1 MKKIH
6 ILTLGVAWM
15 LGMTSSYAQSLLP
28 EEEGGIKYWY
38 DKNGGSFKDATSMG
52 DPVFVGFDNFDE
64 SEAGFLNDYEDAIIL
79 KEGATEAYVGIYA
92 DGKLQLTGR
101 QVYFALGYAELASAS
116 SSTELTFGGFN
127 RPDLA
132 STVDLPNDIVE
143 YDEVNNR
150 YVVNDPLRKYWLV
163 YRAAIAAGMDNI
175 YRGSEI
181 EDATEDA
188 NGTPIYSGKYD
199 DELMYLKDK
208 KGKYYPVTSV
218 DLGDVTGVNSYPM
231 ELVNCTKVFMI
242 NEHTYPTELLEGNG
256 KVQIVNIN
264 SDVTVL
270 PPFTNSVVN
279 LFNVDVNNKF
289 YTTEAIG
296 NNSILCTKGADGK
309 AVSVVA
315 LPKLTNNNPIDL
327 PYYIT
332 SINEGAL
339 PTDAKIT
346 VVTKNGDL
354 VNHDNNL
361 VEWDGV
367 GTAPDSYLKR
377 DVALK
382 LTHTDIPVLENYVQI
397 AKSADTYGYSSSES
411 QVIEKEKFV
420 EFLSNVAGQHG
431 LSYIDLSNS
440 TFDVNDLGAIDM
452 SAINAN
458 CLLFLPEGVTA
469 TGNNIVTMKNGVR
482 SCANLNLVR
491 QSGVSFS
498 NPYEFTAEDVTVD
511 YSIGAN
517 LVGLVLPFDYKNE
530 NVKKAVFS
538 GFSGESILLTNLTE
552 ADDATEANVIDAN
565 TPFVAQKKDGAD
577 NQPIVASNV
586 VIKETSDINDDFVDG
601 WTMSGTYIT
610 VTNNGN
616 DRTIYGYASNKLMR
630 VNGATFKP
638 FSGYFVCNNSNGA
651 AEAKF
656 RFVSNDIAT
665 GVDAPE
671 AIFAVKAENGAIN
684 VVASDAN
691 VVIASVNGAVLFNGK
706 VNGTVTKDVNPG
718 VYVVNGKKVVV
729 K

>member
-15 LGMTSSYAQSLLP
+15 LGMTSSYAQSL
-28 EEEGGIKYWY
+28 ESVDEGGLKYWY
-38 DKNGGSFKDATSMG
+38 DKNGGSFKDVESMG
-52 DPVFVGFDNFDE
+52 DLVFVGFDNFE
-64 SEAGFLNDYEDAIIL
+64 EFSEAGFLNDFDEPTL
-79 KEGATEAYVGIYA
+79 KEGATEAYVAIYA
-92 DGKLQLTGR
+92 DGKLQLIGR
-101 QVYFALGYAELASAS
+101 QVYFALDYAELVSA

-127 RPDLA
+127 KADDA
-132 STVDLPNDIVE
+132 QNVDLPLNIVE
-143 YDEVNNR
+143 YDEVNNH

-181 EDATEDA
+181 EDASEDA
-188 NGTPIYSGKYD
+188 NGTPIYSGKYE
-199 DELMYLKDK
+199 DELMFLKK
-208 KGKYYPVTSV
+208 EGKYYPVTSV
-218 DLGDVTGVNSYPM
+218 DLFDNDDNSYPM

-242 NEHTYPTELLEGNG
+242 NEHTYPTDLLEGNG

-264 SDVTVL
+264 SGVTVL
-270 PPFTNSVVN
+270 PSFTNSVVN
-279 LFNVDVNNKF
+279 QFNVDVNNKF

-309 AVSVVA
+309 AVNVVA
-315 LPKLTNNNPIDL
+315 LPKLTNNNVIDL

-339 PTDAKIT
+339 PTGAKIT

-382 LTHTDIPVLENYVQI
+382 LTRTDIPVLENYVQI
-397 AKSADTYGYSSSES
+397 AKSADTYGYSYSES
-411 QVIEKEKFV
+411 QVVEKEKFV

-440 TFDVNDLGAIDM
+440 TFDVNDLGDIDM

-491 QSGVSFS
+491 QAGVSFS
-498 NPYEFTAEDVTVD
+498 NPYEFTAEDVTVN

-530 NVKKAVFS
+530 NVKKAVFR

-552 ADDATEANVIDAN
+552 ADDATEANVIAAN

-577 NQPIVASNV
+577 NQPIVASDV

-656 RFVSNDIAT
+656 RFVSDDIAT

>member
-6 ILTLGVAWM
+6 ILTLGVAWI
-15 LGMTSSYAQSLLP
+15 LGMSSSYAQNWTP
-28 EEEGGIKYWY
+28 IEEGGFIYRY
-38 DKNGGSFKDATSMG
+38 DKDAGTFKDYASMG

-64 SEAGFLNDYEDAIIL
+64 WSEAGLNDFEDASPSL
-79 KEGATEAYVGIYA
+79 KEGATEAYVAIYA

-101 QVYFALGYAELASAS
+101 HVYFALDNVVLASA
-116 SSTELTFGGFN
+116 SSTELTFGGFSQADDA
-127 RPDLA
+127 P
-132 STVDLPNDIVE
+132 TVDLPYNIVE

-150 YVVNDPLRKYWLV
+150 YIVNDPLRKYWLV

-208 KGKYYPVTSV
+208 GKYYPVTTV
-218 DLGDVTGVNSYPM
+218 DLADNDDNSYPM
-231 ELVNCTKVFMI
+231 ELVNCTNEFVI
-242 NEHTYPTELLEGNG
+242 NEQTYSTVLLSTSDV
-256 KVQIVNIN
+256 KIVNVN

-270 PPFTNSVVN
+270 PSFTNTSVTK
-279 LFNVDVNNKF
+279 FNVNENNKF
-289 YTTEAIG
+289 YTSEVSDA
-296 NNSILCTKGADGK
+296 ILCTKGADGK

-315 LPKLTNNNPIDL
+315 LPKLTNNNVIDL

-339 PTDAKIT
+339 PTGAKIS
-346 VVTKNGDL
+346 VFTKNGDL
-354 VNHDNNL
+354 VNNDNNL

-440 TFDVNDLGAIDM
+440 TFDVNDLGDIDM

-552 ADDATEANVIDAN
+552 ADDATEANVIAAN

-656 RFVSNDIAT
+656 RFVSDDIAT

>member
-1 MKKIH
+1 MS
-6 ILTLGVAWM
+6 
-15 LGMTSSYAQSLLP
+15 SSYAQNWDNI
-28 EEEGGIKYWY
+28 EEGGFRYRY
-38 DKNGGSFKDATSMG
+38 DKNAGTFKDYASMG
-52 DPVFVGFDNFDE
+52 DPVFVGFDNFKE
-64 SEAGFLNDYEDAIIL
+64 FSEAGLSDIEDAL
-79 KEGATEAYVGIYA
+79 KEGATEAYVAIYA

-101 QVYFALGYAELASAS
+101 HVYFALDNVELASA
-116 SSTELTFGGFN
+116 SSTELTFGGFSQADN
-127 RPDLA
+127 A
-132 STVDLPNDIVE
+132 TTVDLPYNIVE

-150 YVVNDPLRKYWLV
+150 YIVNDPLRKYWLV

-181 EDATEDA
+181 EDASEDA

-199 DELMYLKDK
+199 DELMYLKEEE
-208 KGKYYPVTSV
+208 GNYYPVTSV
-218 DLGDVTGVNSYPM
+218 YLTDNDENSYPM
-231 ELVNCTKVFMI
+231 ELVNCTKVFVI
-242 NEHTYPTELLEGNG
+242 NEHTYPTDLLSTSDV
-256 KVQIVNIN
+256 KIVNVN

-270 PPFTNSVVN
+270 PSFTNTAVTK
-279 LFNVDVNNKF
+279 FNVNENNKF
-289 YTTEAIG
+289 YTSEVSDA
-296 NNSILCTKGADGK
+296 ILCTKGADGK

-315 LPKLTNNNPIDL
+315 LPKLTNNNVIDL

-339 PTDAKIT
+339 PTGAKIS
-346 VVTKNGDL
+346 VFTKNGDL
-354 VNHDNNL
+354 VNNDNNL

-382 LTHTDIPVLENYVQI
+382 LTRTDIPVLENYVQI

-420 EFLSNVAGQHG
+420 EFLSNVAGQRG

-440 TFDVNDLGAIDM
+440 TFDVNDLGDIDM

-552 ADDATEANVIDAN
+552 ADDATEANIIAAN

-586 VIKETSDINDDFVDG
+586 VIKETSDINDDFIDG

-656 RFVSNDIAT
+656 RFVSDDIAT

-684 VVASDAN
+684 VVVSDAN

>member
-1 MKKIH
+1 
-6 ILTLGVAWM
+6 
-15 LGMTSSYAQSLLP
+15 
-28 EEEGGIKYWY
+28 
-38 DKNGGSFKDATSMG
+38 
-52 DPVFVGFDNFDE
+52 
-64 SEAGFLNDYEDAIIL
+64 
-79 KEGATEAYVGIYA
+79 
-92 DGKLQLTGR
+92 
-101 QVYFALGYAELASAS
+101 
-116 SSTELTFGGFN
+116 
-127 RPDLA
+127 
-132 STVDLPNDIVE
+132 
-143 YDEVNNR
+143 
-150 YVVNDPLRKYWLV
+150 
-163 YRAAIAAGMDNI
+163 
-175 YRGSEI
+175 EI

-188 NGTPIYSGKYD
+188 NGTPIYSGKYE
-199 DELMYLKDK
+199 DELMFLKED
-208 KGKYYPVTSV
+208 GKYYPVTEV
-218 DLGDVTGVNSYPM
+218 DLGDNNFSSYPM
-231 ELVNCTKVFMI
+231 ELVNCTNEFVI
-242 NEHTYPTELLEGNG
+242 NEHTYPTDLLDGNG

-289 YTTEAIG
+289 YTTEAIE

-309 AVSVVA
+309 AVNVVA
-315 LPKLTNNNPIDL
+315 LPKLTNNNEIDL

-339 PTDAKIT
+339 PTGAKIT
-346 VVTKNGDL
+346 VVTKNDDL
-354 VNHDNNL
+354 VNNDNNL
-361 VEWDGV
+361 VEWDEV

-382 LTHTDIPVLENYVQI
+382 LTRTDIPVLENYVQI

-440 TFDVNDLGAIDM
+440 TFDINDLGDIDM

-552 ADDATEANVIDAN
+552 ADDATEANVIAAN

-656 RFVSNDIAT
+656 RFVSDDIAT

-684 VVASDAN
+684 VVASDTN

>member
-15 LGMTSSYAQSLLP
+15 LGMTSSYAQSLVP
-28 EEEGGIKYWY
+28 EDEGGLKYWY

-64 SEAGFLNDYEDAIIL
+64 DSEAGLNDYDPL
-79 KEGATEAYVGIYA
+79 KEGATEAYVAIYA

-116 SSTELTFGGFN
+116 STELTFGGFSKADEAQN
-127 RPDLA
+127 
-132 STVDLPNDIVE
+132 VDLPYNIVE
-143 YDEVNNR
+143 YDKVNNR
-150 YVVNDPLRKYWLV
+150 YIVNDPLRKYWLV

-188 NGTPIYSGKYD
+188 NGTPIYSGKYE
-199 DELMYLKDK
+199 DELMYLKEE
-208 KGKYYPVTSV
+208 GNYYPVTTV
-218 DLGDVTGVNSYPM
+218 DLADNEDNSYPM

-270 PPFTNSVVN
+270 PSFTNSVVN

-315 LPKLTNNNPIDL
+315 LPKLTNNNVIDL

-339 PTDAKIT
+339 PTGAKIT

-382 LTHTDIPVLENYVQI
+382 LTRTDIPVLENYVQI

-420 EFLSNVAGQHG
+420 EFLSNVAGQQG

-440 TFDVNDLGAIDM
+440 TFDVNDLGDIDM

-458 CLLFLPEGVTA
+458 SLLFLPEGVTA

-498 NPYEFTAEDVTVD
+498 NPYEFTAENVTVD

-530 NVKKAVFS
+530 NVKKAVFR

-552 ADDATEANVIDAN
+552 ADDAIEANVIAAN

-651 AEAKF
+651 SEAKF
-656 RFVSNDIAT
+656 RFVSDDIAT

-691 VVIASVNGAVLFNGK
+691 VVIASVNGVVLFNGK

>member
-15 LGMTSSYAQSLLP
+15 LGMTSSYAQSL
-28 EEEGGIKYWY
+28 ESVEEGGLKYWY
-38 DKNGGSFKDATSMG
+38 DKNGGSFKDVESMG
-52 DPVFVGFDNFDE
+52 DPVFVGFDNFEED
-64 SEAGFLNDYEDAIIL
+64 SEVGFLNDIDEPSS
-79 KEGATEAYVGIYA
+79 KEGATEAYVAIYA
-92 DGKLQLTGR
+92 DGKIQLTGR
-101 QVYFALGYAELASAS
+101 QVCFALDNAELASA
-116 SSTELTFGGFN
+116 SSTELTFGGFSKADEAQN
-127 RPDLA
+127 
-132 STVDLPNDIVE
+132 VDLPNDIVE

-150 YVVNDPLRKYWLV
+150 YIVNDPLRKYWLV

-188 NGTPIYSGKYD
+188 NGTPIYSGKYE
-199 DELMYLKDK
+199 DELMYLKEE
-208 KGKYYPVTSV
+208 GNYYPVTTV
-218 DLGDVTGVNSYPM
+218 YFYDNDDNSYPM

-270 PPFTNSVVN
+270 PSFTNSVVN

-309 AVSVVA
+309 AVNIVA
-315 LPKLTNNNPIDL
+315 LPKLTNNNVIDL

-339 PTDAKIT
+339 PTGAKIT
-346 VVTKNGDL
+346 VVTKNDDL

-440 TFDVNDLGAIDM
+440 TFDNNDLGAIDM

-552 ADDATEANVIDAN
+552 ADDATEANVIAAN

-656 RFVSNDIAT
+656 RFVSDDMAT

>member
-15 LGMTSSYAQSLLP
+15 LGMTSSYAQSLVS
-28 EEEGGIKYWY
+28 EDEGGLKYWY

-64 SEAGFLNDYEDAIIL
+64 SEAGFLNDIDEPTL
-79 KEGATEAYVGIYA
+79 KEGAREAYVGIYA

-116 SSTELTFGGFN
+116 STELTFGGFSKADEAQN
-127 RPDLA
+127 
-132 STVDLPNDIVE
+132 VDLPLNIVE

-163 YRAAIAAGMDNI
+163 YRAAIAAGMDKI

-181 EDATEDA
+181 EDASEDA

-199 DELMYLKDK
+199 DELMFLKE

-218 DLGDVTGVNSYPM
+218 ELADNDDNSYPM

-270 PPFTNSVVN
+270 PSFTNSVVN

-315 LPKLTNNNPIDL
+315 LPKLNNNNQIDL

-339 PTDAKIT
+339 PTGAKIS
-346 VVTKNGDL
+346 VFTKNGNL
-354 VNHDNNL
+354 VNNDNNL

-411 QVIEKEKFV
+411 QVIEKEKLV
-420 EFLSNVAGQHG
+420 EFLSNVAGAHG
-431 LSYIDLSNS
+431 LSYIDLSNG
-440 TFDVNDLGAIDM
+440 TFDVNDLGDIDM

-498 NPYEFTAEDVTVD
+498 NPYEFTATEVSVD
-511 YSIGAN
+511 YSVGGN
-517 LVGLVLPFDYKNE
+517 MVGLVLPFDYSNE
-530 NVKKAVFS
+530 NLFFATFNGYNEGYLEFNNTV
-538 GFSGESILLTNLTE
+538 TE
-552 ADDATEANVIDAN
+552 VLAN
-565 TPFVAQKKDGAD
+565 TPFLTCTKEGVSASQK
-577 NQPIVASNV
+577 ITASNV
-586 VIKETSDINDDFVDG
+586 KVKQTPTADATSCSKG
-601 WTMSGTYIT
+601 RAMTGTYLT

-616 DRTIYGYASNKLMR
+616 SNCTIYGFASNKLR
-630 VNGATFKP
+630 KSNGATFKP
-638 FSGYFVCNNSNGA
+638 FTGYFVCDNSVPA
-651 AEAKF
+651 ANEAKF
-656 RFVSNDIAT
+656 RFVSDATT
-665 GVDAPE
+665 GVDSSE
-671 AIFAVKAENGAIN
+671 SIFAVKAQNGVIS
-684 VVASDAN
+684 VIASGEN

-706 VNGTVTKDVNPG
+706 VNGSLTKEVNPG

-729 K
+729 NK